1 MFKKVIKRQVSL
13 KPDELTS
20 DAVGGVKNNIMN
32 KLENI
37 IKNSEC
43 SYDNG
48 YILEIKRI
56 IDYNNN
62 YISNATNMIV
72 FTVIFE
78 AITLNPKIGSIL
90 SGKVVSVHTSGIFVE
105 IKEKIKVLVA
115 ESSMEGMIY
124 DPNTSSYVSK
134 DYCINKNDIVNIK
147 ITDIRYQNKKISCI
161 GILLKKI

>member
-13 KPDELTS
+13 KPDELYI
-20 DAVGGVKNNIMN
+20 GGVKNNILN

-37 IKNSEC
+37 IKNGEC

-56 IDYNNN
+56 IDYGNN

-72 FTVIFE
+72 FTVVFE
-78 AITLNPKIGSIL
+78 AITLNPKIGSVME
-90 SGKVVSVHTSGIFVE
+90 GKVVSVHSSGIFVE
-105 IKEKIKVLVA
+105 IKEKIKVLI
-115 ESSMEGMIY
+115 SEGNMNGMLENI
-124 DPNTSSYVSK
+124 K
-134 DYCINKNDIVNIK
+134 KNDMIK
-147 ITDIRYQNKKISCI
+147 LKISDIRYQNKKISCI

>member
-1 MFKKVIKRQVSL
+1 MFKKIIKRQLSL
-13 KPDELTS
+13 KPEELT
-20 DAVGGVKNNIMN
+20 AGAIKNNILN

-48 YILEIKRI
+48 YILEITRI

-90 SGKVVSVHTSGIFVE
+90 SGKVISVHTSGIFVE

-115 ESSMEGMIY
+115 ESSMEGMTY
-124 DPNTSSYVSK
+124 DANTLTYKSK
-134 DYCINKNDIVNIK
+134 IGCIKKNDTVNIK

-161 GILLKKI
+161 GTLIKKI